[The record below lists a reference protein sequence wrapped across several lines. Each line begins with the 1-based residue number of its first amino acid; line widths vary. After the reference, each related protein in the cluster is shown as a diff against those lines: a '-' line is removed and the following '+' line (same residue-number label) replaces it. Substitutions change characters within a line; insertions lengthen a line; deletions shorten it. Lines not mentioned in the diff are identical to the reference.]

1 MKFATQISPLLN
13 LFIRSSGFLFIRFF
27 GFGLLGPARLKH
39 RIDWFLSP
47 LPHFNCA
54 NQNSSHLWECN
65 QAQYCIVLSSY
76 FATSSS
82 NLWLTI
88 IIDYTLQCCII
99 MHFELSW
106 YAGNPFAEIILH
118 HRCLCL
124 HQSTYIQ
131 GRSNHGNIKQL
142 STNHTLIVPKEWPVA
157 LQKIYIPFMRY
168 SQLDSLSDQVFIV
181 LFQNILIISWLAISP
196 NWFIEEY
203 K

>member
-1 MKFATQISPLLN
+1 
-13 LFIRSSGFLFIRFF
+13 
-27 GFGLLGPARLKH
+27 
-39 RIDWFLSP
+39 
-47 LPHFNCA
+47 
-54 NQNSSHLWECN
+54 
-65 QAQYCIVLSSY
+65 
-76 FATSSS
+76 
-82 NLWLTI
+82 
-88 IIDYTLQCCII
+88 

-168 SQLDSLSDQVFIV
+168 SQLDSLSDQVFMV
-181 LFQNILIISWLAISP
+181 LFQKQLFACFKRYIWVFNHLTSVLVQTEKTVFSKFYSKFCFAFFQLFSTKNTENDYFDQLLGKTWSKYTKWGQYNDHLKTKSSHFAWDLSDQKCCEMAQIVKRQIVEWEVPGSNLGRG
-196 NWFIEEY
+196 
-203 K
+203 